1 MSKGNHWYQL
11 RIPHIRKRLTI
22 RRDWLSHMLIWP
34 LLDVA
39 RLCLYAGILL
49 CYIGSLKPWFLW
61 NIDNYYIIIALSLFL
76 LALLINR
83 RLREP
88 LLRRNAVLIPTVL
101 FVFTSLSMGILG
113 NYNMLGVGLML
124 LQTPIFYSILS
135 LDRDEQIRISNFLC
149 RTMACLM
156 CVSIPFFIF
165 YLAGGSLPHKFVY
178 NEKLL
183 YTFDNYYFFMINDSN
198 ERIIPRFHAFFL
210 EPGHLGTACTFL
222 LLTQIGRWKK
232 WYNLILIFT
241 SIITLSLAAYVL
253 MAITCVLS
261 LWIRKR
267 KVLGKLLV
275 TVGLF
280 AGFIIGAKVYN
291 SGVNVVNM
299 VIVER
304 LSLDDSGKMKGDN
317 RATEEFRKEFDRYI
331 ESGQILI
338 GGPKPMSKF
347 PWGNAGYRVFVYSYG
362 MVTTLLVLLFALS
375 ITEGAHPRP
384 KWSMLIIG
392 AASFWVRATP
402 FYYYY
407 FIPLY
412 MLAHIGWRNDP
423 DYTTETGT
431 CQEIDQKVITSCPK

>member
-1 MSKGNHWYQL
+1 MSRTDHLFQFQ
-11 RIPHIRKRLTI
+11 IPPLGKMLSI
-22 RRDWLSHMLIWP
+22 RRDWLANMLIWP
-34 LLDVA
+34 KESVA
-39 RLCLYAGILL
+39 RWSLYIGIII
-49 CYIGSLKPWFLW
+49 CYISSLKPWFLW
-61 NIDNYYIIIALSLFL
+61 SIDNYCIIIALPLFL
-76 LALLINR
+76 LALLINQ

-88 LLRRNAVLIPTVL
+88 LLRRNAVLISTVL
-101 FVFTSLSMGILG
+101 FVSISLSMGILG

-124 LQTPIFYSILS
+124 LQTPIFYAILR
-135 LDRDEQIRISNFLC
+135 LDRTELIKISDVLSIM
-149 RTMACLM
+149 MACLM
-156 CVSIPFFIF
+156 CISIPAFV
-165 YLAGGSLPHKFVY
+165 YHLAGGNLPHTFVY
-178 NEKLL
+178 NEKLQ

-253 MAITCVLS
+253 MAMTCVFS

-267 KVLGKLLV
+267 KVLIKLLV
-275 TVGLF
+275 TGGLF

-291 SGVNVVNM
+291 DGVNVVNM
-299 VIVER
+299 LIVER
-304 LSLDDSGKMKGDN
+304 LALDESGKMTGDN
-317 RATEEFRKEFDRYI
+317 RTSDEFTKEFDRYI
-331 ESGQILI
+331 SSGEVLT
-338 GGPKPMSKF
+338 GGPIPMGKF

-362 MVTTLLVLLFALS
+362 IITTLLVAIFALS
-375 ITEGAHPRP
+375 VTQGAHTRP
-384 KWSMLIIG
+384 KWAMYIIG
-392 AASFWVRATP
+392 VASFWVRATP

-423 DYTTETGT
+423 DYATAQDGESALLL
-431 CQEIDQKVITSCPK
+431 K